1 MEMVTS
7 FTDNNRRPYGIIAIL
22 MVGAFIT
29 FLNNT
34 LLNIALPPIMEE
46 MNVGPSAAQW
56 VTTGYMLVN
65 GIMIPTTAF
74 LIEKYSVRRLFLV
87 ATGIFSIGTVIAGI
101 TPFFYLLIIA
111 RMVQAF
117 GGAIMMPLLMNV
129 LLVSFPLEKRGTVMG
144 VFGFILMFAPA
155 IGPTLSGFIIEQYHW
170 RALFFLI
177 APIAILVFFSGFFL
191 LKDKKHR
198 PDLRL
203 DKRSLLLSS
212 VGFGSLLLGFSAAG
226 ELSWFSPFVFIPIVV
241 GGIVLFLFSVRQIK
255 LEKPMLNFAVFQY
268 PMYNL
273 SLFIIMVVQIA
284 MFSGVLLIPIYV
296 QMVLGVMP
304 MQAGLLMLP
313 GALVNAFMSP
323 INGRLF
329 DRFGGRIL
337 AVTGL
342 SVITLSTFYFSHLTV
357 DSHPGTVMTLHAI
370 RMFGMSMVMMPV
382 QTNGLNQLPRKLYPH
397 GTAMNSTLIQVTAAL
412 GTGLMITIMRMKEKS
427 TLQTLSEQYGGFSSL
442 TPELQEKLAIQ
453 AMVTGINAAFFV
465 SALFAL
471 LALIFAFFMKRSYP
485 DEYDTSGKS
494 LKLKKQISSKSLHT

>member
-1 MEMVTS
+1 MVTS
-7 FTDNNRRPYGIIAIL
+7 FSDIKRPPYGIIAIL

-34 LLNIALPPIMEE
+34 LLNIALPPIMTE
-46 MNVGPSAAQW
+46 MKVGPSAAQW

-87 ATGIFSIGTVIAGI
+87 ATGIFSIGTMLAGV
-101 TPFFYLLIIA
+101 TPFFSLLIIA
-111 RMVQAF
+111 RMVQAI

-129 LLVSFPLEKRGTVMG
+129 LLVSFPIEKRGTVMG
-144 VFGFILMFAPA
+144 IFGFILMFAPA
-155 IGPTLSGFIIEQYHW
+155 IGPTLSGFIIEQFHW

-177 APIAILVFFSGFFL
+177 APVAVIVFINGFFL
-191 LKDKKHR
+191 LKDHKHR

-203 DKRSLLLSS
+203 DKLSLLLSS
-212 VGFGSLLLGFSAAG
+212 IGFGSLLFGFSMAG
-226 ELSWFSPFVFIPIVV
+226 EFGWFNPFVFFPIVLGV
-241 GGIVLFLFSVRQIK
+241 FVLLLFSIRQVK

-313 GALVNAFMSP
+313 GALVNAVMSP
-323 INGRLF
+323 INGKLF

-337 AVTGL
+337 AVIGL
-342 SVITLSTFYFSHLTV
+342 TVITLSTFYFSQLTV
-357 DSHPGTVMTLHAI
+357 NSHPYAVMILHTI

-397 GTAMNSTLIQVTAAL
+397 GTAMNNTLIQVTAAL

-427 TLQTLSEQYGGFSSL
+427 SLQSFSERYGNFSTLS
-442 TPELQEKLAIQ
+442 PELQERLTIQ
-453 AMVTGINAAFFV
+453 AMVEGINAAFFV

-471 LALIFAFFMKRSYP
+471 LALIFAFFMKRAYP
-485 DEYDTSGKS
+485 DEYDASGKATE
-494 LKLKKQISSKSLHT
+494 LKKPLSSKSLNT